1 MPVFLR
7 ASRQARRRRRGEILR
22 ICWETNGSFHPS
34 FLDAAVGLSLES
46 GGCVKFDLKAVTP
59 AVHRALTGVDNR
71 RTLENF
77 TRAAERISERL
88 DPPLLIASTLLVPG
102 YVDAAEVAEIARF
115 ITDLDPT
122 IPYSLLAFSP
132 QLYMRDLPPT
142 CRADAKACLRAAT
155 DAGLTRVRV
164 GNTHLL
170 E

>member
-1 MPVFLR
+1 MPIFLR
-7 ASRQARRRRRGEILR
+7 ASRLARQRRPGEILR

-71 RTLENF
+71 RTRENF
-77 TRAAERISERL
+77 ARAAERIPARPE
-88 DPPLLIASTLLVPG
+88 PPPLIASTLLVPG
-102 YVDAAEVAEIARF
+102 YVDAGEVAKIARF
-115 ITDLDPT
+115 IADLDPT

-142 CRADAKACLRAAT
+142 GRAQAKACLQAAS
-155 DAGLTRVRV
+155 DAGLTRVRI
-164 GNTHLL
+164 GNIHLL
-170 E
+170 K